1 MANKGTHSYTGDNRN
16 TQIKVYVNGEY
27 YTRDN
32 AKISV
37 FDSGFLLGDGVWEGI
52 RLYNDKLVFI
62 DEHIDRLF
70 EGAQKLSINIGL
82 EKSDLIKLVYS
93 VLEKNEMVSDVH
105 IRLIVSRGMKS
116 TPYQHP
122 NVNIGS
128 SSIVVIPEYKK
139 IDQSVID
146 RGVSLHTVKTL
157 RSTPDI
163 LDPKINSLS
172 KLNCILACI
181 EADRLGVDE
190 GLMFDIEGNV
200 ATCNSTNFFI
210 VRDKEIWTSKGDY
223 CLNGITRSKVI
234 EVCRA
239 MEISIQERDFG
250 LDDVLTADEA
260 FVTGTF
266 GGVIHVNKINS
277 IILSEAAS
285 EITLSIRDGYYNLI
299 SDLYG
304 N

>member
-1 MANKGTHSYTGDNRN
+1 MASKGTHSYMGDSRN
-16 TQIKVYVNGEY
+16 AQIKVYINGEY
-27 YTRDN
+27 YTRDD

-52 RLYNDKLVFI
+52 RLYNDKLVFL

-82 EKSDLIKLVYS
+82 EKSDLIKLIYS
-93 VLEKNEMVSDVH
+93 VVVKNEMVSDVH

-128 SSIVVIPEYKK
+128 SSIVIIPEYKK
-139 IDQSVID
+139 TDQSVIN

-190 GLMFDIEGNV
+190 GLMFDVEGNV

-210 VRDKEIWTSKGDY
+210 VKGGDVWTSRGDY
-223 CLNGITRSKVI
+223 CLHGVTRSKVI
-234 EVCRA
+234 EVCKT
-239 MEISIQERDFG
+239 MNIDIQERDFG
-250 LDDVLTADEA
+250 LENVLTADEA

-266 GGVIHVNKINS
+266 GGVIHVNKINDTM
-277 IILSEAAS
+277 LAQNPS
-285 EITLSIRDGYYNLI
+285 EITLKIRNEYYNLI

-304 N
+304 S